1 MSLNDKGL
9 DSINRIQVFKKIA
22 LTSRNL
28 ENLFFKVNFNQ
39 NYISGIYLLQL
50 YLQYDQDDKF
60 QKNFNQP
67 KQTCERF

>member
-39 NYISGIYLLQL
+39 NYISGIYLLQF

-60 QKNFNQP
+60 RKEFQSAKTNL
-67 KQTCERF
+67 

>member
-60 QKNFNQP
+60 RKEFQSAKTNL
-67 KQTCERF
+67 

>member
-60 QKNFNQP
+60 P
-67 KQTCERF
+67 KEFQSAKTNL

>member
-9 DSINRIQVFKKIA
+9 DPINQSQVFKKIA

-60 QKNFNQP
+60 RKEFQSAKTNL
-67 KQTCERF
+67 